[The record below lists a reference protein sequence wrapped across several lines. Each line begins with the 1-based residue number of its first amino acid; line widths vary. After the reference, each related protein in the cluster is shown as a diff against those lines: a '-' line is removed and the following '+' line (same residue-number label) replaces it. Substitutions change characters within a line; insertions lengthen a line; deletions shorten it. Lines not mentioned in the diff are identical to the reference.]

1 MPAGGQAGPGRDGD
15 RERRMMAQR
24 RLDEVGAGRHAEDV
38 GGGHPARSGDGGD
51 VPGREAV
58 RRRQGQRVCRA
69 EEGGRAGPVAEQGE
83 QPRVTGARPFDQ
95 YTFIHQIGRKD
106 RRIWPILYLY
116 TPNKFPYPA
125 GNGYICGG
133 LLYIKARFFFIISVS
148 VYQCT
153 DAPIQRSR
161 RGKRCRCPSPAS
173 RDRARSFI

>member
-1 MPAGGQAGPGRDGD
+1 
-15 RERRMMAQR
+15 MMAQR
-24 RLDEVGAGRHAEDV
+24 RLDCEWTGREAEGV
-38 GGGHPARSGDGGD
+38 GGGHPGRAGDGGD
-51 VPGREAV
+51 VPGREDG
-58 RRRQGQRVCRA
+58 RRRQGQGVRRPG
-69 EEGGRAGPVAEQGE
+69 EGGRAGTVAGLGE
-83 QPRVTGARPFDQ
+83 PPRVTGARPFDR

-133 LLYIKARFFFIISVS
+133 LLYIKARFFFITSVS

-161 RGKRCRCPSPAS
+161 RGKRCPS
-173 RDRARSFI
+173 RAIARVPLYNTKQKSYPPDK